1 MNSPQLR
8 KICADENIPYLKGR
22 LEKAGVAVDY
32 LDQDAFTPQAVA
44 GADALLIRT
53 RTRIASPLLEG
64 SDVRLVATAT
74 IAMDQIDMPYTA
86 ERGVM
91 VRNSPGCNAPGVA
104 QYVWSA
110 LLRSG
115 FDPATMTLGV
125 VGKGNV
131 GRIVVEWGRRL
142 GARVIVCDPPRARRG
157 ETDEDYLPLDELMRQ
172 SDAVTF
178 HTPLTRVG
186 EDATWHLAGERELG
200 LLRDGAIVVNA
211 ARGGVVAND
220 PLRENLRKG
229 RLRAIV
235 DTWEGEPALDTEL
248 LDLVEYGTYHI
259 AGYSRQGKERATRMI
274 LEAVEDCFGIE
285 LDKSGLSGPYVEP
298 VDLTA
303 AKIVASY
310 DPAVDTAALRA
321 APEAFDRL
329 RHDYLYREEV
339 S

>member
-1 MNSPQLR
+1 MNRPQLR
-8 KICADENIPYLKGR
+8 KICADENIPYLRGR

-32 LDQDAFTPQAVA
+32 LDQNAFTPQSIA

-53 RTRIASPLLEG
+53 RTRIASPLLEN

-74 IAMDQIDMPYTA
+74 IGMDQIDIPYA
-86 ERGVM
+86 ESLGVT

-110 LLRSG
+110 LLRLG
-115 FDPATMTLGV
+115 FDPASQTLGV

-157 ETDEDYLPLDELMRQ
+157 EEDEQYLPLEELMRQ
-172 SDAVTF
+172 ADAVTF
-178 HTPLTRVG
+178 HTPLTRDG
-186 EDATWHLAGERELG
+186 EDPTWHLAAEQELS

-220 PLRENLRKG
+220 ALREELRKG
-229 RLRAIV
+229 RLRAVV
-235 DTWEGEPALDTEL
+235 DTWEGEPRLDREL
-248 LDLVEYGTYHI
+248 LDLVDYGTFHI

-274 LEAVEDCFGIE
+274 MEAVEDCFGVE
-285 LDKSGLSGPYVEP
+285 LDKSGLCGPYVEP
-298 VDLTA
+298 EGLTSK
-303 AKIVASY
+303 KIIDSY
-310 DPAVDTAALRA
+310 DPALDTEPLRE
-321 APEAFDRL
+321 APEEFDRL
-329 RHDYLYREEV
+329 RHDYIYREEV
-339 S
+339 